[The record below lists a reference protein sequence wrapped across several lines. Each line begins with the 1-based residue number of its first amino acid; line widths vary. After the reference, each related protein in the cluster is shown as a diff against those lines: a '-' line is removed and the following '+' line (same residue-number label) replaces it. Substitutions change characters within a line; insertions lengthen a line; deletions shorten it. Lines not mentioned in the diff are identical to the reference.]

1 MTTIFIIGLAGA
13 PLLVLYVVVTYN
25 GLVARRNMVRNMYSG
40 IDVQCKRRAELIPNL
55 VSTVQ
60 AHAQH
65 EAELLERIT
74 QLRSA
79 VHKEQS
85 VYERHQ
91 IEEEIGPALQQLLV
105 VAEGYPALRSNESF
119 LNLQRNL
126 TEVEAQL
133 SAARRAYNA
142 AVTAQ
147 RNTIEM
153 FPSSLVASLFSF
165 QPTDYFSA
173 TAAQRVPPNVDLS

>member
-1 MTTIFIIGLAGA
+1 MSAIWILGLGGG
-13 PLLVLYVVVTYN
+13 LLLLYVVVTYN
-25 GLVARRNMVRNMYSG
+25 GLVARRNMVRNMYSS
-40 IDVQCKRRAELIPNL
+40 IDVQCKRRVELIPNL
-55 VSTVQ
+55 VETVK
-60 AHAQH
+60 AHAKH
-65 EAELLERIT
+65 ERDILERVT

-79 VHKEQS
+79 VAAERA
-85 VYERHQ
+85 VYERNLL
-91 IEEEIGPALQQLLV
+91 EEQLGPALQQV
-105 VAEGYPALRSNESF
+105 MAVAEGYPELRSDESF

-133 SAARRAYNA
+133 AAARRAYNA

-147 RNTIEM
+147 RNAIEM

-173 TAAQRVPPNVDLS
+173 TAAERSAPSVQSL